1 MIRPGDLVK
10 GVEHEIGGFSM
21 KPNRI
26 GLAVSRH
33 YRVSL
38 PYIVVMFGSEL
49 CEYPEDR
56 LRRVSD
62 EEDRED

>member
-10 GVEHEIGGFSM
+10 GVEYEIGSFSV
-21 KPNRI
+21 KPDRI

-38 PYIVVMFGSEL
+38 PYIVVMVGSEL
-49 CEYPEDR
+49 YEYPEDR
-56 LRRVSD
+56 LRRID
-62 EEDRED
+62 NEEDRED